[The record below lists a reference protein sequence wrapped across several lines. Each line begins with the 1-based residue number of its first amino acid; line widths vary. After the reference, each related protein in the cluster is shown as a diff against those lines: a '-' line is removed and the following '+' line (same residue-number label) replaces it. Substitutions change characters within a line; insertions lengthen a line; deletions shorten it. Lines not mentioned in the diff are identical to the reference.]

1 MRAQTLHPAVG
12 EDCQELNC
20 DSLQEVLG
28 RSEAVLSGPAT
39 LSDLIGF
46 SADSSPVVGKG
57 PQLADMS
64 KCMHYGAQ
72 EIAMS
77 PLQEDC

>member
-1 MRAQTLHPAVG
+1 MWAQTLHPAVG

-20 DSLQEVLG
+20 DRGQEVLG
-28 RSEAVLSGPAT
+28 RSEAVLSWPAT

-46 SADSSPVVGKG
+46 SADFSTVVGKG
-57 PQLADMS
+57 PQLADKKKS
-64 KCMHYGAQ
+64 MHYGAQ

-77 PLQEDC
+77 PLQEVC